1 VTPLVAS
8 MIASACLSLRAPE
21 RNSRRVVGSI
31 VRSRRAWWIRVCAA
45 PTGSRNAIPIS
56 LSDPNPPGRD
66 ASSATPSE
74 TRAAAHACNRAAA
87 RR

>member
-1 VTPLVAS
+1 
-8 MIASACLSLRAPE
+8 MIASACLSLSAPE
-21 RNSRRVVGSI
+21 RNRRRVVGSI
-31 VRSRRAWWIRVCAA
+31 ARSRRAWWIRVCAA